1 MAETFQT
8 YTYTFLFAT
17 AKWIKE
23 QPIPL
28 EFPGYVLYKRISLIT
43 FLALTVESYLNHCG
57 VLRFPWWQ
65 SAERTLSTHA
75 KLDIILHD
83 SGIALDPGKRPL
95 ETIKALLAF
104 RNDIAHGKTQSHD
117 TDHVGFVFGKPA
129 FSRSSWGKNSNGSMM
144 KWRLR
149 TCRTLLC
156 KYGKRISW
164 MLHILIHLVLWEKS
178 FNTIK
183 LMPYF

>member
-129 FSRSSWGKNSNGSMM
+129 FSRSSWGKKLERIDDEVAFADVQDFAMQVWKAYKLDATHPNPFGLM
-144 KWRLR
+144 
-149 TCRTLLC
+149 
-156 KYGKRISW
+156 GK
-164 MLHILIHLVLWEKS
+164 
-178 FNTIK
+178 K
-183 LMPYF
+183 L